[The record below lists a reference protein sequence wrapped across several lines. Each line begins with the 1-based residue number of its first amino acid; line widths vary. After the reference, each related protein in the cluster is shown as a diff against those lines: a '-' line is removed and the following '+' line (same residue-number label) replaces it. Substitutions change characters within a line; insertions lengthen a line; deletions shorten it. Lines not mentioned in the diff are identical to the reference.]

1 MTAWTAIDFWMAA
14 TAMLTAC
21 SCALLGSFLF
31 VRRLSLMGD
40 AITHAVL
47 PGLAIA
53 FLVTGSR
60 DALPML
66 IGASLAGLL
75 AALLTQFISHA
86 GRVEESASMGVVF
99 STLFALGLV
108 MMVRAADRVDLD
120 PSCVLYGALELT
132 PLDTMRVVGFEV
144 PRAFVINAAVLTVNA
159 LVIALLYK
167 EFLLGA
173 FDPMLAAAQ
182 GYRPQTLH
190 QLLMVL
196 TAVTAVASFETVGS
210 ILVVAMLIVPAA
222 AARLMT
228 HRLPSMLAWSV
239 TMATGSAWLG
249 HLGALEI
256 PGWFGFRDTSTA
268 GMMAVAAGGLF
279 GLALVFAP
287 EQGLLSQVVRRLQLR
302 YRIGIEDAL
311 SGLYRHEEA
320 LPALRALPSD
330 FWLRRLW
337 RGGLAEPGSTGWRL
351 TLLGR
356 ERARAVVQSHRLWE
370 RYLVDKANVRPDQA
384 HHASERLE
392 HVTSPDLREG
402 LDTVLNRPAE
412 DPHGR
417 EIPRADIRS

>member
-1 MTAWTAIDFWMAA
+1 MMTWTAVDFWMAA
-14 TAMLTAC
+14 TAMLTAW
-21 SCALLGSFLF
+21 SCALLGSFLV

-60 DALPML
+60 DTIPML
-66 IGASLAGLL
+66 IGASSAALL
-75 AALLTQFISHA
+75 TALLTQFISYA
-86 GRVEESASMGVVF
+86 GKVEEGASMGVVF
-99 STLFALGLV
+99 TTLFALGLV

-132 PLDTMRVVGFEV
+132 PLDTVRIAGHEL
-144 PRAFVINAAVLTVNA
+144 PRAFVINAAVLGLNA

-167 EFLLGA
+167 EFLLVA
-173 FDPMLAAAQ
+173 FDPMLAAVQ
-182 GYRPQTLH
+182 GYRPQALH

-196 TAVTAVASFETVGS
+196 TAITAVASFETVGS

-228 HRLPSMLAWSV
+228 NRLTTMLAWSIV
-239 TMATGSAWLG
+239 MATGAAWFG

-279 GLALVFAP
+279 GFALLLAP
-287 EQGLLSQVVRRLQLR
+287 EQGLLAQLFRRVQFWF
-302 YRIGIEDAL
+302 RIGIEDAL

-320 LPALRALPSD
+320 RPAERARPTD
-330 FWLRRLW
+330 FWLHRLW
-337 RGGLAEPGSTGWRL
+337 RSGLAEPGSTGWRL
-351 TLLGR
+351 TGLGR
-356 ERARAVVQSHRLWE
+356 ERARAIVQSHRLWE

-384 HHASERLE
+384 HHASDRLE
-392 HVTSPDLREG
+392 HVTSSDLREG
-402 LDTVLNRPAE
+402 LDKDLNRPAE

-417 EIPRADIRS
+417 AIPRSDIRC